1 MTTVEID
8 GDEAE
13 SGLMALIVAVLEVL
27 VESMERE
34 AVRRME
40 SGQLSDEEI
49 ERVGSQLASLEAEIE
64 RIKEEEGVEKGVDR
78 LRDDLDGL
86 VADALRRVEEPER
99 GLRWREVSPDE

>member
-1 MTTVEID
+1 MTRVELD

-13 SGLMALIVAVLEVL
+13 SGLMALIVAVLELL

-40 SGQLSDEEI
+40 SGQLTDEEI
-49 ERVGSQLASLEAEIE
+49 ERVGSQLASLEEEIE
-64 RIKEEEGVEKGVDR
+64 RIKEEEGVEEGVRR

-86 VADALRRVEEPER
+86 VSDALRRVDEPER
-99 GLRWREVSPDE
+99 GVAWREVSPGE